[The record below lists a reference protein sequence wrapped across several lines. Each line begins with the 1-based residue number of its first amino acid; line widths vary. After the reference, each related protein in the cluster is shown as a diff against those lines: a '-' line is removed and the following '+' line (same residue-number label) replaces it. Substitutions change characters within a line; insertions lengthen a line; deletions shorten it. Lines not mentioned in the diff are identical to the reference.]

1 MCITFL
7 FTNPNDSSYK
17 YKLILINNRD
27 EYFSRKTLK
36 ASVHADEDKSYLTQ
50 IFGTDVES
58 KVRGTWLAVSH
69 SRRDDTIR
77 IGNLLNVPGEI
88 VKGRKEDLRTRG
100 PIAIEYVQTNE
111 DIENYNKNLCDACT
125 SYNSFNFLSVQ
136 IKSSDIKTYFT
147 SNSTHNYEQLATG
160 CAGFSNSP
168 VNAPLQKVIAGRE
181 KFYQIIK
188 DHKEGS
194 KESMVE
200 ALNELLKCDEK
211 HYPDEELSRRQGHDA
226 KDFSSIHVR
235 INELYGT
242 RTRTIILIDQS
253 NNIEYIEDTMV
264 NQDPENSIWEVT
276 NINVT
281 NDEICQQQ

>member
-7 FTNPNDSSYK
+7 FTNLNDSNNK

-36 ASVHADEDKSYLTQ
+36 AAVHVDEEDKSDLIQ
-50 IFGTDVES
+50 IYGTDVET
-58 KVRGTWLAVSH
+58 KVRGTWLAI
-69 SRRDDTIR
+69 SRHGNTIR

-88 VKGRKEDLRTRG
+88 SKGRKEDLKGRG

-111 DIENYNKNLCDACT
+111 DIENYNKKLCDNCT
-125 SYNSFNFLSVQ
+125 AYNSFNFLSVE
-136 IKSSDIKTYFT
+136 IKPSDIKTYFT
-147 SNSTHNYEQLATG
+147 SNATQNYEQLVTG

-168 VNAPLQKVIAGRE
+168 VNAPLQKVIEGNK
-181 KFYQIIK
+181 KFNEIIQEHK
-188 DHKEGS
+188 DKD

-200 ALNELLKCDEK
+200 ALIELLKSDEK
-211 HYPDEELSRRQGHDA
+211 HYPDEELLRRRGHDA
-226 KDFSSIHVR
+226 EDFSSIHVR
-235 INELYGT
+235 HNQLYGT

-253 NNIEYIEDTMV
+253 NNIEYIEDTMI

-276 NINVT
+276 KLNVT
-281 NDEICQQQ
+281 NDEICKH